1 MRKMQLGDLI
11 EDSALTVSQ
20 YYYEYYERL
29 DHVPLG
35 SRSIN
40 VFRKAPYRCHIL
52 ESQTIQNI
60 ENTPAA
66 YATKKTQY
74 LYEELKNSN
83 FFFVV
88 VENENDLDEFLIPNM
103 IFVSVEEA
111 IAYAKQYLLQITNS
125 L

>member
-1 MRKMQLGDLI
+1 MQLSDLI
-11 EDSALTVSQ
+11 EDLALTVSQ
-20 YYYEYYERL
+20 YYYEFYERL
-29 DHVPLG
+29 DTVPLG
-35 SRSIN
+35 NRSIK
-40 VFRKAPYRCHIL
+40 VFRKEPYRCHIL

-66 YATKKTQY
+66 YATEKTQY

-88 VENENDLDEFLIPNM
+88 VENENDLEDFKIPNM
-103 IFVSVEEA
+103 IFVSVEDA
-111 IAYAKQYLLQITNS
+111 ISYAKQYLLQITNS